1 MNIKNSNIYFIIEVF
16 NKPNID
22 KSENLISNKHKLEK
36 CKPIRRVIMDLK
48 KAIRNIEN
56 FPKEGINFKDI
67 TTLMQDGETFKYTI
81 DSFINELKDKNID
94 IIVGPEARGFLMGT
108 PVAYGLGVGFVP
120 VRKPGKLPSE
130 TISYS
135 YGLEYG
141 TDTLQIHKDAIKP
154 GQRVAI
160 VDDLLATGGTMEAA
174 AKLIEQLGGEVV
186 SMQFLIE
193 LEDLKGREKL
203 SEYEVNSLIKY

>member
-1 MNIKNSNIYFIIEVF
+1 
-16 NKPNID
+16 
-22 KSENLISNKHKLEK
+22 
-36 CKPIRRVIMDLK
+36 MDLK
-48 KAIRNIEN
+48 KVIREVEN

-67 TTLMQDGETFKYTI
+67 TTLMQDGEAFKFTI
-81 DSFINELKDKNID
+81 DEFIKELKNKNVD
-94 IIVGPEARGFLMGT
+94 VIVGPEARGFLMGT
-108 PVAYGLGVGFVP
+108 PVAYGMGVGFVP
-120 VRKPGKLPSE
+120 VRKPGKLPHE
-130 TISYS
+130 TESYE

-174 AKLIEQLGGEVV
+174 VKLIEKLGGEVV

-193 LEDLKGREKL
+193 LESLNGREKL
-203 SEYEVNSLIKY
+203 SKYDINSLIKY